1 MVSTGDA
8 ARYAGRKIKWNA
20 TFYFTF
26 KSRLEKSTS
35 SRRIYR
41 TKVGYKSSLD
51 DKEEGRQSP
60 QCKYDVFVARGAI
73 YAEAQKKHCRLVA
86 VVGRGEHSVSSR
98 ARCVWLTSRPSWPLE
113 GGRPPGGLPITRPV
127 SATRTRPRSVIPSST
142 FERPCTAHR
151 AVAEVEG
158 REART
163 RGLATERRDRV
174 CATGTH
180 RAGDRIMFRYLYD
193 AAHFS
198 GLPPATHEERSPEE
212 GRADGSRI
220 VRLTCHCDRG
230 TAQLNSVVHSERGR
244 YSKSTLR
251 NLIEIAISSFFF
263 FNTRMR
269 NLLLYELLL
278 LRKIWGRLYLFLVL
292 SNAV

>member
-1 MVSTGDA
+1 M
-8 ARYAGRKIKWNA
+8 Y
-20 TFYFTF
+20 
-26 KSRLEKSTS
+26 S
-35 SRRIYR
+35 SR
-41 TKVGYKSSLD
+41 
-51 DKEEGRQSP
+51 
-60 QCKYDVFVARGAI
+60 AAI

-98 ARCVWLTSRPSWPLE
+98 VRCVWLTSRPSWPLE

-151 AVAEVEG
+151 AVAGVEG
-158 REART
+158 RERSEDEGVT
-163 RGLATERRDRV
+163 NSERRDHE

-212 GRADGSRI
+212 GRADGSRT
-220 VRLTCHCDRG
+220 VRLTCHCDRA
-230 TAQLNSVVHSERGR
+230 TAQLNPTVQIFGSEI
-244 YSKSTLR
+244 R
-251 NLIEIAISSFFF
+251 NV
-263 FNTRMR
+263 NDR
-269 NLLLYELLL
+269 
-278 LRKIWGRLYLFLVL
+278 
-292 SNAV
+292 